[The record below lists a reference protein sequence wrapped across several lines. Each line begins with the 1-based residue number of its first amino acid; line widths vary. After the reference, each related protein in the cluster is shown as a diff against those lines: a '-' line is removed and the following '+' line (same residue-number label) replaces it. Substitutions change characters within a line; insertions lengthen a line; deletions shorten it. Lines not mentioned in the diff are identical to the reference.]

1 MRKRCYKLNNKGHLG
16 IGSRIQASTGFQSN
30 GYELDDLVSVFKD
43 VLKNNEKYFYFVNKK
58 RLRSAKDKFKKGGQ
72 VLPIFNDKNLGCI
85 LTIEDKNIEHENIK
99 GHDLSVKL
107 LDSMPLLNRNQ
118 ACKLNISK

>member
-1 MRKRCYKLNNKGHLG
+1 M
-16 IGSRIQASTGFQSN
+16 I
-30 GYELDDLVSVFKD
+30 
-43 VLKNNEKYFYFVNKK
+43 
-58 RLRSAKDKFKKGGQ
+58 
-72 VLPIFNDKNLGCI
+72 KNLGCI
-85 LTIEDKNIEHENIK
+85 LTIEKNIEHENIK